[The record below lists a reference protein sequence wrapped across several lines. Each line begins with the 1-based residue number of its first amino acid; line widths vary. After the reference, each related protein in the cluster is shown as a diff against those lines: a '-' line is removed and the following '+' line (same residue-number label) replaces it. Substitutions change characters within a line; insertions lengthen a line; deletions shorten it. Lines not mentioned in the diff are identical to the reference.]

1 MMDPLTALSTA
12 SAVVQLVD
20 FGMKVLDETRQIY
33 GEGQVITLE
42 ELKGLTHDLVHVN
55 QMLVYQSQPKGLIA
69 DPLTDAEKALEKL
82 AVDCSNVATELI
94 TCLESLASK
103 PGMGYWESFLQAI
116 RSRWNHD
123 KIKEMRKR
131 IKSFQD
137 QIAVR
142 VLAVI
147 NTRTIAQGERQ
158 EQRFDRLEQAHG
170 DVVDIVAINRKLL
183 QSTIGNN
190 TAELSHSISQNE
202 QKAKV
207 RHEEIISAI
216 LKLRDGSSKVITGNQ
231 TNVTPDLHTQETI
244 MTLQRP
250 IFEHVDFHVQN
261 FQVVQSKILDCL
273 HFRQIDHRYDTVNNA
288 HRNTYEWIYHDPDVE
303 NKPWSNFSQW
313 LEQGH
318 GCYWVNGKAG
328 SGKSTLM
335 KFIYNHPKTA
345 KSLSGWAGKN
355 ELVISSFFLSNLGK
369 SLQKSP
375 AGLIRSLLYDALR
388 RHPHLIPQVV
398 PELCREAAGIQ
409 PISKPNEAVFRI
421 HEPPV
426 KLEEPSF
433 SELTKAFQNL
443 IRGCS
448 ENLRFCFFI
457 DGVDECEGD
466 YSELLELIAFAS
478 HSPHIKILVSS
489 RPITPCVAAFSEFPS
504 LRLQDLTHDDIMVF
518 VQDKVKDQLERRVG
532 DRADALILEIVDRAS
547 GVFLW
552 IILVVKSII
561 LGVQSMD
568 RYEDL
573 QRRVDE
579 LPEDLMDLYSH
590 MLRNIGPLY
599 AQQASQIFQLILN
612 SVGVVNGEEITTL
625 QLSFADQKPVD
636 AKTTPIREIS
646 SSEETRRTEEMD
658 GRIRSRCCGLL
669 EIRDRKY
676 SGGRL
681 MSIRRPTVAFLHRT
695 VFEFLTEQIESKDWL
710 NLATSKSDFDP
721 QLSLA
726 SSCLL
731 LAKSLPQQWMVDRD
745 SLPSQCM
752 QNCLYH
758 CSMID
763 RETGLTTE
771 LLDELNRTVSYQFAK
786 VWSPGSDSGEQKFYT
801 AASPF
806 GEALTVC
813 DRPNSFLPL
822 SVTWG
827 LSFYLQDKLDFGD
840 YDEVQLEGLLH
851 LAVTSFILACP
862 GPDTS
867 SSVYAASESL
877 RVMRYAKIISLLL
890 DYGVSPNC
898 RAKGPNENSAWESL
912 LDSLHSQLLYDGE
925 FLETFNDER
934 GYSRTLLNLV
944 VVMIMSAADP
954 NASIIWRS
962 KSYRGVEKPVQF
974 RRSAL
979 RIIELLPSGE
989 VADFTH
995 HKTQPAASLHC
1006 QQIAQYRTRLIS
1018 MLQEKHAVSK
1028 EWRGS
1033 ASPDEVNKKP
1043 LNSGSPKVT
1052 ESKAGEEKSRRPWK
1066 QISRAFR
1073 RTKA

>member
-1 MMDPLTALSTA
+1 MLDPLTALSTA

-20 FGMKVLDETRQIY
+20 FGMKVLDDTRQIY
-33 GEGQVITLE
+33 GEGQLITRE
-42 ELKGLTHDLVHVN
+42 ELMGVTQDLLHVN
-55 QMLVYQSQPKGLIA
+55 QLLVYKPQPKGLIA

-82 AVDCSNVATELI
+82 AADCSIVATELI
-94 TCLESLASK
+94 TCLESLAAR
-103 PGMGYWESFLQAI
+103 PGVGHWESFLQAI
-116 RSRWNHD
+116 RSRWHHE
-123 KIKEMRKR
+123 KIKEMQKR

-137 QIAVR
+137 QLALR
-142 VLAVI
+142 VLAVL
-147 NTRTIAQGERQ
+147 NTRTIVQGERQ

-170 DVVDIVAINRKLL
+170 DVVDVVAINRKLL
-183 QSTIGNN
+183 QSTIGSSA
-190 TAELSHSISQNE
+190 AELFHSISQNE
-202 QKAKV
+202 QSAKV

-231 TNVTPDLHTQETI
+231 TNVTPDLHMHETI
-244 MTLQRP
+244 MTLQKP

-273 HFRQIDHRYDTVNNA
+273 HFRQIDHRYDTVVNA

-335 KFIYNHPKTA
+335 KFIYSHPTTA
-345 KSLSGWAGKN
+345 KSLSSWAGRN

-375 AGLIRSLLYDALR
+375 AGLIRSLLYEALR
-388 RHPHLIPQVV
+388 KHPHLIPQVV

-409 PISKPNEAVFRI
+409 PISKRDEPAFRI
-421 HEPPV
+421 HEPPD

-433 SELTKAFQNL
+433 TELTKAFHRL
-443 IRGCS
+443 IRDCS

-466 YSELLELIAFAS
+466 YSALLELIAFAS

-518 VQDKVKDQLERRVG
+518 VEDKVKDQLERRVG

-552 IILVVKSII
+552 ITLVVRSVI

-579 LPEDLMDLYSH
+579 LPADLMDLYSH
-590 MLRNIGPLY
+590 MLQNIGPLY

-612 SVGVVNGEEITTL
+612 SVGIENGEEITTL
-625 QLSFADQKPVD
+625 QLSFADQNPVD

-710 NLATSKSDFDP
+710 GLTTSKSDFDP

-726 SSCLL
+726 SSCIL
-731 LAKSLPQQWMVDRD
+731 LAKSLPQQWVVDRD

-758 CSMID
+758 CSMVD
-763 RETGLTTE
+763 HETSLTME

-786 VWSPGSDSGEQKFYT
+786 VWSPGSDSGEQKFYI

-806 GEALTVC
+806 NEALAVC
-813 DRPNSFLPL
+813 DRPNSFLHL

-840 YDEVQLEGLLH
+840 YDTVQLEELLH

-862 GPDTS
+862 GPES
-867 SSVYAASESL
+867 SSSLYAASESL

-890 DYGVSPNC
+890 DYGISPN
-898 RAKGPNENSAWESL
+898 RHAKGSNKSSAWESL
-912 LDSLHSQLLYDGE
+912 LDSLHRQLSYHEE
-925 FLETFNDER
+925 FLQSFNEE
-934 GYSRTLLNLV
+934 GSYSRTLLNLI

-962 KSYRGVEKPVQF
+962 KNYRGVEKPVQF

-979 RIIELLPSGE
+979 RIIELLPSG
-989 VADFTH
+989 DDTNFTH
-995 HKTQPAASLHC
+995 HKTQPAASLHY
-1006 QQIAQYRTRLIS
+1006 QQIVQYRTRLIS
-1018 MLQEKHAVSK
+1018 MLQEKGAVSR

-1033 ASPDEVNKKP
+1033 VSTDEVIRKSLSSAN
-1043 LNSGSPKVT
+1043 LKVP
-1052 ESKAGEEKSRRPWK
+1052 EPKAGEEKSRRPWK
-1066 QISRAFR
+1066 QMVRAFR
-1073 RTKA
+1073 RTKV